1 MPNSLPTARLDAATL
16 RRRAILSC
24 IIGSYGDRYGRK
36 SALVLTVTMMA
47 TATGPTGLVPSYA
60 TIGLAAPALLVLCR
74 LLQGFSTGG
83 EWGGA
88 ASFMVEYAPAGRRA
102 FFGSLQQVSTGLGQ
116 LCSITAAFVLNAT
129 LSQADVTSWGWRVP
143 FLIGFA
149 LAPVGYWLRTRVA
162 ETPVF
167 ENVVTQ
173 GRLEQT
179 PLRVAFSNY
188 LGPIAQAFGIT
199 IIWTVASYMF
209 FTFLP
214 TYATSQLHMLA
225 STAFASALIAAI
237 VHVLLLPCFGTLAD
251 RIGRKPLMLT
261 CAAGFLVLAYPLFS
275 YLVTERN
282 FHAML
287 TVQLCGAV
295 LYAMINSCASAGTV
309 RDVPD
314 ADPLHRAFRR
324 LQRGGHDL
332 RRICAVHCDL
342 PDKSNRRTHRADLL
356 RHGLCFRELAGH
368 PSCAR
373 PHQRAIDV
381 RKMAKDQ
388 KV

>member
-1 MPNSLPTARLDAATL
+1 MPDSLPTARLDAATL

-295 LYAMINSCASAGTV
+295 LYAMINSCASAGPCEMFPTQIRYTALSV
-309 RDVPD
+309 GYNAAVMIFGGFAPFIATFLIKATGEPIAPTYYVMACAFVSLLVILRVQDRTS
-314 ADPLHRAFRR
+314 APL
-324 LQRGGHDL
+324 
-332 RRICAVHCDL
+332 
-342 PDKSNRRTHRADLL
+342 
-356 RHGLCFRELAGH
+356 
-368 PSCAR
+368 
-373 PHQRAIDV
+373 
-381 RKMAKDQ
+381 M
-388 KV
+388 

>member
-1 MPNSLPTARLDAATL
+1 
-16 RRRAILSC
+16 
-24 IIGSYGDRYGRK
+24 
-36 SALVLTVTMMA
+36 
-47 TATGPTGLVPSYA
+47 
-60 TIGLAAPALLVLCR
+60 
-74 LLQGFSTGG
+74 
-83 EWGGA
+83 
-88 ASFMVEYAPAGRRA
+88 MVEYAPAGRRA

-162 ETPVF
+162 ETPGSRKRT
-167 ENVVTQ
+167 VTQ
-173 GRLEQT
+173 GRLEAT
-179 PLRVAFSNY
+179 PLRVAFNNY

-209 FTFLP
+209 LTFLP

-261 CAAGFLVLAYPLFS
+261 CAAGFPVLAYPLFS

-282 FHAML
+282 FQAML
-287 TVQLCGAV
+287 TVQLCGAGP
-295 LYAMINSCASAGTV
+295 YAMIKNCASAY
-309 RDVPD
+309 
-314 ADPLHRAFRR
+314 
-324 LQRGGHDL
+324 
-332 RRICAVHCDL
+332 
-342 PDKSNRRTHRADLL
+342 
-356 RHGLCFRELAGH
+356 
-368 PSCAR
+368 CAR
-373 PHQRAIDV
+373 CSRRRSATPRFPSV
-381 RKMAKDQ
+381 TTRRS
-388 KV
+388 